1 VVADGHRAIIF
12 GFLSQNLTTMAV
24 AVAFSMAWLEN
35 AVQDV
40 PGEDRA
46 RGLLAGFRGE
56 LYRCLGKRADAL
68 LELADAVLCKQDRVH
83 MLAELSLEP
92 ECRRGHGALYDAISH
107 GEVQFARLRRALAG
121 LPLPAWD
128 DGRIRLAVDVSNWL
142 RPDAEASPERLFCH
156 CYARG
161 KGNAQMI
168 PGWPY
173 SFVVALEPGRT
184 SWTLPLDAVRLGPA
198 DDATLVTAAQV
209 REVVER
215 IIDAGHWRDGDPDIL
230 AVFDSGY
237 DLTRL
242 AWLLADLPVEV
253 AGRLRSD
260 RVMYFPAPP
269 RPAGANGRPAR
280 HGAPLRLADPQT
292 RPAPAAATDTGT
304 TRYGTARAMA
314 WGRLHQQ
321 LASRAGWEDHHG
333 ELPVIEGTL
342 IRLQVDHLP
351 GDRSPEPLWLWS
363 SRAGTSAAE
372 VDRTWQAFLR
382 RFDIEHTFRFLK
394 QVLGWTRPKLRDP
407 AAADRWTWIVIA
419 CYAQLRL
426 ARSLAADLR
435 LPWQQPC
442 PPGRLTPARVRRG
455 FRSIRQTLPD
465 LASAPKPGKPG
476 PGRPPGSKNR
486 QPATRHDVGKTVKRT
501 EPKKK
506 DRKQKG

>member
-1 VVADGHRAIIF
+1 
-12 GFLSQNLTTMAV
+12 
-24 AVAFSMAWLEN
+24 VAFSMAWPQD
-35 AVQDV
+35 AVQDL
-40 PGEDRA
+40 PDEERA
-46 RGLLAGFRGE
+46 LGMLAAFRGR
-56 LYRCLGKRADAL
+56 LYRCFTRRPDAL
-68 LELADAVLCKQDRVH
+68 FEACDAVLCRPERMH

-92 ECRRGHGALYDAISH
+92 ECRRGHGALYDAVNA
-107 GEVQFARLRRALAG
+107 GRVQVARLRRALAG
-121 LPLPAWD
+121 LPLPAWG

-142 RPDAEASPERLFCH
+142 RPDAAASPDRLFCH

-173 SFVVALEPGRT
+173 SVVVALEPGRS

-198 DDATLVTAAQV
+198 DDATEVTAAQI

-215 IIDAGHWRDGDPDIL
+215 IIATGHWRDGDPDIL
-230 AVFDSGY
+230 VVFDAGY

-242 AWLLADLPVEV
+242 AWLLAGLPVEV
-253 AGRLRSD
+253 TGRLRSD

-269 RPAGANGRPAR
+269 HRPGTNGRPLR
-280 HGAPLRLADPQT
+280 HGAALKLADPGT
-292 RPAPAAATDTGT
+292 WPVPAVTTVTQT
-304 TRYGTARAMA
+304 TRYGTAQAAA

-333 ELPVIEGTL
+333 ELPVVEGTL
-342 IRLQVDHLP
+342 IRLQVDRLP

-363 SRAGTSAAE
+363 SRTRTSAAE
-372 VDRTWQAFLR
+372 VNRGWQAFLR
-382 RFDIEHTFRFLK
+382 RFDIEHMFRFFK
-394 QVLGWTRPKLRDP
+394 QVLGWTRPMLRDP
-407 AAADRWTWIVIA
+407 AAADRWTWLIIA

-426 ARSLAADLR
+426 ARHLVADLR
-435 LPWQQPC
+435 LPWQRPC

-455 FRSIRQTLPD
+455 FRNIRQTLPD

-486 QPATRHDVGKTVKRT
+486 RPATRHDVGKTVKRD
-501 EPKKK
+501 EPTKKT
-506 DRKQKG
+506 RRQKG